1 MDHISAAQ
9 NIIIK
14 QITYSPYY
22 FHNAHIYDEIKLLSL
37 PKFLQ
42 NLIYKNEFPS
52 VCLLLYTNPQFT
64 SDDREILHT
73 GVVNSGR
80 DN

>member
-1 MDHISAAQ
+1 MGVSHKNRKMSYDHLRNVQSRFYNMTNGRISTISY
-9 NIIIK
+9 N
-14 QITYSPYY
+14 
-22 FHNAHIYDEIKLLSL
+22 
-37 PKFLQ
+37 
-42 NLIYKNEFPS
+42 NLIYKNEILPVCLS